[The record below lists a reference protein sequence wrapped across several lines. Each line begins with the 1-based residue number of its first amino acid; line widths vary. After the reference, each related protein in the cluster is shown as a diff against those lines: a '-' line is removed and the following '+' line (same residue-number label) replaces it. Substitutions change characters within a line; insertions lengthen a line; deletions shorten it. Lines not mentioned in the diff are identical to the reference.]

1 MPFYYFSVR
10 NGAGNLF
17 DEDGIELP
25 NIAAAQEYAGGLA
38 RELMFRNEARKRHWS
53 LFVHDAR
60 GEELFALPFVAVDDS
75 IRHLHPKTQRLIEQG
90 CEKRLALAEAVFAS
104 RMVVLRARA
113 TIARSKARPYLAACN
128 GHNVVGR

>member
-25 NIAAAQEYAGGLA
+25 DMAAAREYAGALA

-53 LFVHDAR
+53 LFVHDAQ
-60 GEELFALPFVAVDDS
+60 GEELFGLPFVAVDDS
-75 IRHLHPKTQRLIEQG
+75 IRHLHPKTQRLIAQG
-90 CEKRLALAEAVFAS
+90 CERRLALEEAIFAS
-104 RMVVLRARA
+104 RMGVLRARA
-113 TIARSKARPYLAACN
+113 TIARSRARPYLAASN
-128 GHNVVGR
+128 GHSVVGR